1 MGTGLRCRATGIL
14 GAVGSSAAAA
24 PVSGPDEPAVPA
36 MLGRQREVAVVTAL
50 LDRAAAGSGA
60 ALLLH
65 GEPGIGKTTLL
76 AEAQRLAARREMKTL
91 TCSGVRAEA
100 RVPFARLHQLLRPVL
115 GLVAGLPGEQRD
127 LLRAAL
133 GLDEHVLADLY
144 RVALAALELLAVAAA
159 QVPVLVVADD
169 AHWLHPAS
177 PGPAPLPPPPPPP
190 PPPPGAPGA
199 PPPPRA
205 RRAPPP
211 PPPGAPPPPQRH
223 D

>member
-50 LDRAAAGSGA
+50 LDRAAAGSGD

-76 AEAQRLAARREMKTL
+76 AEAQRLATRPEMKTLTFGGAPAASAPPLLLRGEPGIGKTPLLAEPRRLATRREMKTL

-100 RVPFARLHQLLRPVL
+100 RGPFAGLNQLLRPVL
-115 GLVAGLPGEQRD
+115 GLGAGVPG
-127 LLRAAL
+127 
-133 GLDEHVLADLY
+133 G
-144 RVALAALELLAVAAA
+144 
-159 QVPVLVVADD
+159 
-169 AHWLHPAS
+169 
-177 PGPAPLPPPPPPP
+177 
-190 PPPPGAPGA
+190 
-199 PPPPRA
+199 
-205 RRAPPP
+205 
-211 PPPGAPPPPQRH
+211 
-223 D
+223 

>member
-76 AEAQRLAARREMKTL
+76 AEAQRLAARGEEAAARRRGG
-91 TCSGVRAEA
+91 SRGPGAVR
-100 RVPFARLHQLLRPVL
+100 
-115 GLVAGLPGEQRD
+115 
-127 LLRAAL
+127 RAAP
-133 GLDEHVLADLY
+133 
-144 RVALAALELLAVAAA
+144 ALAAGPRAGGRAARGTA
-159 QVPVLVVADD
+159 RPAARGARPGRARPGRPVP
-169 AHWLHPAS
+169 
-177 PGPAPLPPPPPPP
+177 G
-190 PPPPGAPGA
+190 GAGRA
-199 PPPPRA
+199 RNPPRCA
-205 RRAPPP
+205 A
-211 PPPGAPPPPQRH
+211 
-223 D
+223 